1 MNNNTCRKLATL
13 TLLSSL
19 VPAMSLAAPR
29 VLLEKGQTFALDN
42 EVRGFQIPTID
53 SFGEI
58 KYYDMT
64 VTLTVNDDGSLNPIA
79 DVVTSTSPTVNTRAL
94 IPGTYKSIDG
104 VTVCKINNITL
115 TNGRIQSF
123 VNCTGLYNH
132 LSELSFASGAVTA
145 EHPNYPDLVVAGVN
159 KRTDVNTQTWG
170 IVTNGS
176 FGVGSCGYY
185 STKYPIGIKTNGK
198 TLVFSIYS
206 ITAPSTFQCSGIF
219 NK

>member
-1 MNNNTCRKLATL
+1 MNNNTFRKLATL
-13 TLLSSL
+13 TLLSAL
-19 VPAMSLAAPR
+19 VPAISLAAPR
-29 VLLEKGQTFALDN
+29 ALLEKGQTFALDN
-42 EVRGFQIPTID
+42 EIRGFQIPTID
-53 SFGEI
+53 SFGKI

-64 VTLTVNDDGSLNPIA
+64 VTLTVNDDGTVSPIA
-79 DVVTSTSPTVNTRAL
+79 DVVTSISPTVNTRAL

-104 VTVCKINNITL
+104 RTVCKITNITL

-123 VNCTGLYNH
+123 VNCRGSST

-145 EHPNYPDLVVAGVN
+145 EHPNYPDLVAAGVN

-176 FGVGSCGYY
+176 FRVGSCYY
-185 STKYPIGIKTNGK
+185 ATTKQPIGIKTNGK
-198 TLVFSIYS
+198 TLVFSVYS
-206 ITAPSTFQCSGIF
+206 KTAPSTFQCSGIF